1 MYAVNNGSAGSLVI
15 SITRST
21 VTSAGVDVT
30 ASTSELDG
38 RRARRGRNREA
49 VVDALLELFAEGEL
63 NPSVAVVA
71 ERSGV
76 SLRSVFRYF
85 DDLDEMG
92 RIAIQRHTQN
102 VRHLFDIPDI
112 GAGSRAERIERIID
126 SRIKLY
132 DAVAPVVRA
141 TMLRAPFQPVIAEGL
156 AMRRRFMREQMEQHF
171 AAELAT
177 LDEPDR
183 VALSAA
189 IDALLSFETMEVWRT
204 DRKFSDAD
212 SADYFRAALDRLLPS
227 A

>member
-1 MYAVNNGSAGSLVI
+1 MYAVNHGSAGSLVI

>member
-1 MYAVNNGSAGSLVI
+1 MYAVNNGSAGPLVI